1 MSDYQPFIS
10 SSDRYL
16 ADWKS
21 RLLSYGSRVVL
32 VNAIL
37 GSLPIHYMLSM
48 LLLRTDRETIDGKR
62 LAFLWTGLEK
72 CNQGQRLIAWDRVC
86 LSKHASGLG
95 VRNIEDQN
103 HCLLVSKKNHCLLMK
118 FVHKLLSPNV
128 TLGNPGFFVTL
139 GPI

>member
-1 MSDYQPFIS
+1 VSDYQPFIS

-21 RLLSYGSRVVL
+21 RLLSYGSRVVH

-48 LLLRTDRETIDGKR
+48 LLLKTDRETIDGKR
-62 LAFLWTGLEK
+62 LAFVWTGMEK

-95 VRNIEDQN
+95 VHNIEDQN
-103 HCLLVSKKNHCLLMK
+103 HCLLVSKKITVCL
-118 FVHKLLSPNV
+118 
-128 TLGNPGFFVTL
+128 
-139 GPI
+139 